1 MCMTA
6 RAALVAATTAGLLVP
21 AMPVQA
27 QQTEWTGATSSDWF
41 DAGNWDDGVP
51 TESVAAVLDVIVP
64 NPTLINGGA
73 AVSGPCVVGRF
84 GTGSLAITKGG
95 TLSCAGA
102 GFIGQQPSGEGTV
115 TVSGAGSTWSNDDI
129 AVGADG
135 MGTLRI
141 EDGGTVDTA
150 DLGLIGA
157 NADSV
162 GRVTVTGDG
171 STWTVDNGVV
181 GGFPG
186 AAGAGG
192 TGTLTVADGGAVIA
206 VNGTVLAF
214 SDADSSVIGTVNIGA
229 APGDAPAAPG
239 TLTTAILGFSRG
251 TATLNFNHTESDYAF
266 APTLISGTPAEGHQV
281 NVLAGTTRMTGDSS
295 DFAGTTRIE
304 GATLQV
310 EGILGGTIEVQS
322 GGRLAGNGTVGAI
335 TNTGTVAPGDSIGT
349 LHVSADYAHAAA
361 GTFEVEIEPGGSADL
376 LDIAGTANLAG
387 GTVSVSLAPGDYA
400 IGSQFPILTAAEGI
414 SGTFDTLVQDDPD
427 VALELAQEGDTVF
440 LVVVEEKLAFSP
452 AALAVDPEPLISD
465 GNDVF
470 EPGERVVTAPAWRN
484 GGGSPQF
491 LDGIASDF
499 TGPDGPDYTLVA
511 DAADYGEIAPGEVGS
526 CQTTGS
532 CYEME
537 IGPEG
542 VPRPVPHWDAVFEET
557 LPDETAKTWTLHLG
571 DSFTDVPRAS
581 PFYSAVETLLH
592 NGIDGDPQLALRDL
606 LVLGCGDAEFC
617 PTLPSTRAQTAVFL
631 LEGLEGG
638 AFEPDPCVPDGERF
652 VDVPASSPFCPWVE
666 ELARREVTAG
676 CGADRYCPEES
687 VTRAQVTVL
696 LLKTLHGAD
705 HEPPECEGVFEDVTC
720 PSLFTDWI
728 EELFNAGF
736 TAGCGV
742 DPLRFCPDGEVTRA
756 QMAAF
761 VVKAFGLVLY
771 GP

>member
-440 LVVVEEKLAFSP
+440 P
-452 AALAVDPEPLISD
+452 
-465 GNDVF
+465 
-470 EPGERVVTAPAWRN
+470 
-484 GGGSPQF
+484 GGGGREAGLLS
-491 LDGIASDF
+491 GRSR
-499 TGPDGPDYTLVA
+499 G
-511 DAADYGEIAPGEVGS
+511 
-526 CQTTGS
+526 
-532 CYEME
+532 
-537 IGPEG
+537 
-542 VPRPVPHWDAVFEET
+542 R
-557 LPDETAKTWTLHLG
+557 
-571 DSFTDVPRAS
+571 PRA
-581 PFYSAVETLLH
+581 AH
-592 NGIDGDPQLALRDL
+592 LR
-606 LVLGCGDAEFC
+606 
-617 PTLPSTRAQTAVFL
+617 R
-631 LEGLEGG
+631 
-638 AFEPDPCVPDGERF
+638 
-652 VDVPASSPFCPWVE
+652 
-666 ELARREVTAG
+666 
-676 CGADRYCPEES
+676 
-687 VTRAQVTVL
+687 
-696 LLKTLHGAD
+696 
-705 HEPPECEGVFEDVTC
+705 
-720 PSLFTDWI
+720 
-728 EELFNAGF
+728 
-736 TAGCGV
+736 
-742 DPLRFCPDGEVTRA
+742 
-756 QMAAF
+756 
-761 VVKAFGLVLY
+761 
-771 GP
+771 